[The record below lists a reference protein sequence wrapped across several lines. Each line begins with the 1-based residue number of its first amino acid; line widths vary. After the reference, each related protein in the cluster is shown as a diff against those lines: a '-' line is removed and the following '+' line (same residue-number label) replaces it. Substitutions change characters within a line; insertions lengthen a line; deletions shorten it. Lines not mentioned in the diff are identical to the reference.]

1 MTMRLPFVEGVSAC
15 DWHDNRVD
23 QTMNI
28 ETNAANIRKS
38 IKAINTARTKLVD
51 TIQQTAIAVI
61 NHAHVHGD
69 VTLASDLCLAVG
81 NGMKHE
87 ALRLYLSEFGP
98 MAPNDDKETK
108 AAMPMKYA
116 KSKRL
121 GGEELA
127 DMLERAAAK
136 MWHDFKTEKPAE
148 EFSFAADL
156 HKLLGR
162 LEKAVEG
169 GYTPSDEE
177 RAVIEAAHKVP
188 KPSAKRKSAEVK
200 A

>member
-1 MTMRLPFVEGVSAC
+1 
-15 DWHDNRVD
+15 
-23 QTMNI
+23 MNI

-69 VTLASDLCLAVG
+69 VTLASDLCIAVG

-108 AAMPMKYA
+108 AAAPMKYA

-121 GGEELA
+121 EGEELA

-136 MWHDFKTEKPAE
+136 MWHIRKTEKPAE
-148 EFSFAADL
+148 EFSFALDL

-169 GYTPSDEE
+169 GYVPSDEE
-177 RAVIEAAHKVP
+177 RAVIEAAHRVP
-188 KPSAKRKSAEVK
+188 KPAKRKNAEVK

>member
-1 MTMRLPFVEGVSAC
+1 M
-15 DWHDNRVD
+15 D
-23 QTMNI
+23 I
-28 ETNAANIRKS
+28 ITNAAD
-38 IKAINTARTKLVD
+38 IKRAIKTINTNRTKLVD
-51 TIQQTAIAVI
+51 MIQRAAVSVI

-98 MAPNDDKETK
+98 MLPNDDKETK
-108 AAMPMKYA
+108 ATAPMKYA

-121 GGEELA
+121 EGEELA

-188 KPSAKRKSAEVK
+188 KPAAKRKSAEVK

>member
-1 MTMRLPFVEGVSAC
+1 MT
-15 DWHDNRVD
+15 
-23 QTMNI
+23 I
-28 ETNAANIRKS
+28 ETNAVAIRKAIKS
-38 IKAINTARTKLVD
+38 INQNRTKLVD
-51 TIQQTAIAVI
+51 TIQQTALAVI
-61 NHAHVHGD
+61 QHAHVHGD

-108 AAMPMKYA
+108 TAAPMKFA
-116 KSKRL
+116 KSKRVE
-121 GGEELA
+121 GEALEDL
-127 DMLERAAAK
+127 MERAAAK

-156 HKLLGR
+156 HKLLAR
-162 LEKAVEG
+162 LEKATEQ
-169 GYTPSDEE
+169 GYEPSEEE

-188 KPSAKRKSAEVK
+188 KPAKKK
-200 A
+200 AAQP

>member
-1 MTMRLPFVEGVSAC
+1 MK
-15 DWHDNRVD
+15 
-23 QTMNI
+23 I
-28 ETNAANIRKS
+28 ETDAKIIRKN
-38 IKAINTARTKLVD
+38 IKAINSTRTKLVD
-51 TIQQTAIAVI
+51 QIQQAALACI
-61 NHAHVHGD
+61 NHAHIHGD

-98 MAPNDDKETK
+98 MAPNDDKESK
-108 AAMPMKYA
+108 ATAPMKYA

-121 GGEELA
+121 EGEELA

-162 LEKAVEG
+162 LEKAVES
-169 GYTPSDEE
+169 GYVPTEAE
-177 RAVIEAAHKVP
+177 AAVISAAAGVP
-188 KPSAKRKSAEVK
+188 KPAKRKAKEV
-200 A
+200 AA

>member
-1 MTMRLPFVEGVSAC
+1 MENIITGSA
-15 DWHDNRVD
+15 DIKRA
-23 QTMNI
+23 I
-28 ETNAANIRKS
+28 KS
-38 IKAINTARTKLVD
+38 INTARTKLVD
-51 TIQQTAIAVI
+51 QIQQAAIAVI
-61 NHAHVHGD
+61 NHAHIHGD

-108 AAMPMKYA
+108 ASAPMKFA
-116 KSKRL
+116 KSKRVE
-121 GGEELA
+121 GDDLA

-136 MWHDFKTEKPAE
+136 AWFDFKTEKPAE
-148 EFSFAADL
+148 AFSFAADL

-162 LEKAVEG
+162 LEKATEQ
-169 GYTPSDEE
+169 GYEPTAEE
-177 RAVIEAAHKVP
+177 QAVINAARAVP
-188 KPSAKRKSAEVK
+188 KPAKKQAT

>member
-1 MTMRLPFVEGVSAC
+1 MTASWPSASATRNAMRPATEPLGSDLCSSPENRPERMTMRLPLREGVSAC

-108 AAMPMKYA
+108 AAM
-116 KSKRL
+116 
-121 GGEELA
+121 
-127 DMLERAAAK
+127 
-136 MWHDFKTEKPAE
+136 
-148 EFSFAADL
+148 
-156 HKLLGR
+156 
-162 LEKAVEG
+162 
-169 GYTPSDEE
+169 
-177 RAVIEAAHKVP
+177 
-188 KPSAKRKSAEVK
+188 
-200 A
+200 

>member
-1 MTMRLPFVEGVSAC
+1 MSC
-15 DWHDNRVD
+15 DWHVTGS

-38 IKAINTARTKLVD
+38 IKSINTKRASLAAL
-51 TIQQTAIAVI
+51 IQTTAIAVI

-87 ALRLYLSEFGP
+87 ALRLYLSDFGP
-98 MAPNDDKETK
+98 MVPNADKETK
-108 AAMPMKYA
+108 GASPMKYA
-116 KSKRL
+116 KAKRL
-121 GGEELA
+121 EGEALA
-127 DMLERAAAK
+127 AVLEKAAATDWFK
-136 MWHDFKTEKPAE
+136 AKTEKPAE

-162 LEKAVEG
+162 LEKAAEQ
-169 GYTPSDEE
+169 GYEPTAEE
-177 RAVIEAAHKVP
+177 QAVINAARNVP
-188 KPSAKRKSAEVK
+188 KPKK
-200 A
+200 APKVEA

>member
-1 MTMRLPFVEGVSAC
+1 
-15 DWHDNRVD
+15 
-23 QTMNI
+23 MNI

-38 IKAINTARTKLVD
+38 IKSINATRTKLVD
-51 TIQQTAIAVI
+51 IIQTTAIAVI
-61 NHAHVHGD
+61 NHAHIHGD

-98 MAPNDDKETK
+98 MMPNDDKETK
-108 AAMPMKYA
+108 ASAPMKFA

-121 GGEELA
+121 EGEALA
-127 DMLERAAAK
+127 DMLEKAAAK

-156 HKLLGR
+156 HKLLAR
-162 LEKAVEG
+162 LEKATEQ
-169 GYTPSDEE
+169 GYVPSDEE
-177 RAVIEAAHKVP
+177 QAVINAARAVP
-188 KPSAKRKSAEVK
+188 KPAKKVQA
-200 A
+200 